1 MSALPSSLIGA
12 PPVIGDPSLPGGYLD
27 AVTITGLVFGLIV
40 AAICTLAGL
49 HGRPPGR
56 VTVGATWA
64 LQVVVTV
71 INGIYLWRVLDGQSP
86 VGPSWELWSYL
97 VTILLL
103 PVLAVIWARQE
114 PSRWSTFVLA
124 VAAFI
129 GAVMIA
135 RCGQIWYGLG
145 FG

>member
-1 MSALPSSLIGA
+1 MTATPALVTST
-12 PPVIGDPSLPGGYLD
+12 VVGDPSLPGGYMD
-27 AVTITGLVFGLIV
+27 AVTIIGLTTGLVV

-56 VTVGATWA
+56 VTVGAILA
-64 LQVVVTV
+64 YQAIVLV
-71 INGIYLWRVLDGQSP
+71 INAVYLMRIIDGQNP
-86 VGPSWELWSYL
+86 AGPQWELWSYL
-97 VTILLL
+97 ITILFL
-103 PVLAVIWARQE
+103 PAVALIWARQE

-129 GAVMIA
+129 AAVMLA

-145 FG
+145 FDG